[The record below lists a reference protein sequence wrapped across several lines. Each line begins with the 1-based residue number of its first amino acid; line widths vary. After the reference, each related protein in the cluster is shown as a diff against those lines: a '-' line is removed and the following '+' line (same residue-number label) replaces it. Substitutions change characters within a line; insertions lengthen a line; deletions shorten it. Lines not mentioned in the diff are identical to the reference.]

1 MKIKNRI
8 GAKMKLNNLSNR
20 INKFLIDDYKKNQ
33 KLIYNIKV
41 SVNNI
46 RHFLIK
52 IRRSKFS
59 RKKFSRLDLIVYIV
73 CYFIIGSLPTP
84 LWYDL
89 FVVGGITILILNDFK
104 LAIPNWIKKFT
115 NRIRSKRNEK

>member
-1 MKIKNRI
+1 MYDHFISFYINDKFKNRI

-20 INKFLIDDYKKNQ
+20 ITKFLVDEYKKDQ
-33 KLIYNIKV
+33 KLIYK
-41 SVNNI
+41 
-46 RHFLIK
+46 IK
-52 IRRSKFS
+52 IKISRSKFS
-59 RKKFSRLDLIVYIV
+59 NKKFSRLDLIVYIV

-89 FVVGGITILILNDFK
+89 FVVGGITILILNDG

-115 NRIRSKRNEK
+115 NRIRSKRNE

>member
-1 MKIKNRI
+1 
-8 GAKMKLNNLSNR
+8 MKLNNLSHR
-20 INKFLIDDYKKNQ
+20 ITKFLVDEYKKDQ
-33 KLIYNIKV
+33 KLIYKIK
-41 SVNNI
+41 
-46 RHFLIK
+46 IK

-59 RKKFSRLDLIVYIV
+59 KKKFSRLDLIVYIV

-89 FVVGGITILILNDFK
+89 FVVGGITILILNDG

-115 NRIRSKRNEK
+115 NRIRSKRNE

>member
-1 MKIKNRI
+1 
-8 GAKMKLNNLSNR
+8 MKLNNLSHR
-20 INKFLIDDYKKNQ
+20 ITKFLVDEYKKDQ
-33 KLIYNIKV
+33 KLIYKIK
-41 SVNNI
+41 
-46 RHFLIK
+46 IK

-59 RKKFSRLDLIVYIV
+59 KKKFSRLDLIVYIV